1 MNEPSGKIKIL
12 LVDDEE
18 DFLSSAAKA
27 LERRGL
33 EVQTARDGA
42 EAFARIERHPV
53 DVVVLDV
60 KMPGLDGVEVFR
72 RLKKEGQR
80 LPVIILTGHGSIPQ
94 AFEVSKEGVY
104 DYLAKPCDMDVLAS
118 MIKEAAQAHAT
129 AAGEK
134 KLEEDVSAAM
144 VSVLIVDDE
153 VELLASLKPVLERR
167 KMTIL
172 TAQSGEEALSKL
184 RESTVDVVVLDIKMP
199 GMDGLEVLQRIKRDF
214 PAVEVLLLT
223 GHPHVDSAMRGVKL
237 GAREYLVKPPDVDE
251 LTRLIRKAFQHLRE
265 EREKKQQQS
274 VQDIL
279 KKYPD

>member
-1 MNEPSGKIKIL
+1 MDEPSGKIKVL

-18 DFLSSAAKA
+18 DFLSSAARA
-27 LERRGL
+27 LEKRGL
-33 EVQTARDGA
+33 EVQTAQDGA
-42 EAFARIERHPV
+42 EAFERIERHPV

-94 AFEVSKEGVY
+94 AFEVSREGVY
-104 DYLAKPCDMDVLAS
+104 NYLAKPCDMDDLAG
-118 MIKEAAQAHAT
+118 MIKEAAQAHA
-129 AAGEK
+129 AVAKEK
-134 KLEEDVSAAM
+134 KLEEDMSAAI

-184 RESTVDVVVLDIKMP
+184 QKGTVDVVVLDIKMP

-251 LTRLIRKAFQHLRE
+251 LTRLIRKAFQNQLK